1 MSKIATGKVEVLHTH
16 EVTTINLSD
25 TNDVLPKD
33 GGFVLR
39 RDHPNFNALY
49 SLALSAAINRYTL
62 RIGTTTEITPAGEAE
77 VERMWIRW

>member
-1 MSKIATGKVEVLHTH
+1 MATIATGKVMSLYTH
-16 EVTTINLSD
+16 EVTRISLGD
-25 TNDVLPKD
+25 TNDVLPGE

-62 RIGTTTEITPAGEAE
+62 RIGTTREITPAEEAE